1 MRHEIHVAQIR
12 FDPRKGEVR
21 WNTDRLMS
29 VLAQLAGQ
37 DVDAVVTPECVLDGY
52 AATEASVTREDL
64 LGWAVDPA
72 TSVIARDISAW
83 CADHR
88 AWMML
93 GCTRREGERVFN
105 STLVYDRA
113 GRLTGV
119 YDKLHCQTHDQK
131 FTRGDRLGVFESD
144 FGRFGVMICAD
155 RRWPETVRSLARA
168 GARVIFN
175 PTYGMHNDLNLAMMR
190 TRSFESE
197 VFIAFTHPR
206 QSLLTDPRGEVIRNA
221 TDSNGDYAL
230 TTIDL
235 SEADR
240 TRQAP
245 MAHLRD
251 CRTDL
256 FGI

>member
-1 MRHEIHVAQIR
+1 MRHDIHVAQIR
-12 FDPRKGEVR
+12 FEPRKGEVR

-72 TSVIARDISAW
+72 TSAITQDISAW
-83 CADHR
+83 CAAR
-88 AWMML
+88 GTWVVL
-93 GCTRREGERVFN
+93 GCTRREGEQVFN

-113 GRLTGV
+113 GRLAGV

-155 RRWPETVRSLARA
+155 RRWPETVRALARA

-175 PTYGMHNDLNLAMMR
+175 PTYGMRDDLNLAMMR

-197 VFIAFTHPR
+197 MFIVFTHPR
-206 QSLLTDPRGEVIRNA
+206 QSLVTGPRGEVIRDT
-221 TDSNGDYAL
+221 TDSKGDCSL

-235 SEADR
+235 REVDR
-240 TRQAP
+240 AREGP

-251 CRTDL
+251 CRTDVY
-256 FGI
+256 GI